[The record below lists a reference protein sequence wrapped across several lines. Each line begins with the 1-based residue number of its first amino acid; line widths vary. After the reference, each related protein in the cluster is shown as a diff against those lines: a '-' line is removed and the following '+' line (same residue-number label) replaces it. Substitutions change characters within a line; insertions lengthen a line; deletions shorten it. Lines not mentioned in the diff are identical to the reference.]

1 MPGAMKIW
9 KDSRARRANVPLKT
23 EAVSAV
29 VDSTTPEA
37 GHKRGKELL
46 VTNSSGQTAPRPKE
60 TRKAETAVYTAS
72 PAVARDEVTPEQTR
86 RAEKLEERL
95 QGDREGLYRA
105 WAEKGTRLV

>member
-9 KDSRARRANVPLKT
+9 KDSQARRANVPLKT

-29 VDSTTPEA
+29 VDSTVPETRD
-37 GHKRGKELL
+37 KRGKESF
-46 VTNSSGQTAPRPKE
+46 VTKPSAETAPRPKK

-72 PAVARDEVTPEQTR
+72 PAVARSEVTPEQTG
-86 RAEKLEERL
+86 RAEKLEERM

-105 WAEKGTRLV
+105 WAENGTRLV